1 MPLAFGSQTAGSV
14 IRPASFC
21 GVVGYKPSF
30 GLIDPTGVRL
40 LAVTLDTVGVLSR
53 DVRDAAYFVSVLTRR
68 PALRFEDAPEKR
80 RRIGLCHT
88 YEWPAADE
96 DTRTALATAADLM
109 ADAGADV
116 REITLSEPF
125 GRLAEAQALIMDFEA
140 ARSTAFELLN
150 HHDKLSKK
158 FLERADAGA
167 AYTVDEYDAA
177 RALVMAC
184 QGNLDEEMK
193 GLGVLVCPSAPGAA
207 PKDLDATGDPVFNRI
222 WTTLGTPCVSV
233 PGLTGQNG
241 AAGRNPDRWAR
252 HG

>member
-1 MPLAFGSQTAGSV
+1 
-14 IRPASFC
+14 
-21 GVVGYKPSF
+21 
-30 GLIDPTGVRL
+30 
-40 LAVTLDTVGVLSR
+40 
-53 DVRDAAYFVSVLTRR
+53 
-68 PALRFEDAPEKR
+68 
-80 RRIGLCHT
+80 
-88 YEWPAADE
+88 
-96 DTRTALATAADLM
+96 M

-184 QGNLDEEMK
+184 QGDLDEEMK
-193 GLGVLVCPSAPGAA
+193 RLSVLVCPSAPGAA
-207 PKDLDATGDPVFNRI
+207 PKGLDATGDPVFNRI

-233 PGLTGQNG
+233 PGLTGHKTGCRSESRSLG
-241 AAGRNPDRWAR
+241 ASWMTREPFLQPHGYRMFWRKTFPHSSISVPASRNFPSV
-252 HG
+252 